1 MSKSFGLG
9 IDVPSLYLDE
19 SEAMI
24 GRPRNLSLGM
34 PAYNEDIAVPRLL
47 ASSGS
52 LRCFLLL
59 QCNQLALPFFGSYG
73 DFTESAFF
81 GQVDHESLVIR
92 DSRLWIL
99 RAFDIRTAAPMS
111 EGPSSTEFY
120 MLNAEESHEHDPISP
135 QDAIRFLHIFNEFCF
150 EQM

>member
-1 MSKSFGLG
+1 MTETDIGVYLPVASDALVYIEALMSKSFGLG

-81 GQVDHESLVIR
+81 GHVD
-92 DSRLWIL
+92 
-99 RAFDIRTAAPMS
+99 
-111 EGPSSTEFY
+111 
-120 MLNAEESHEHDPISP
+120 
-135 QDAIRFLHIFNEFCF
+135 
-150 EQM
+150 